1 MNRKLRLLSGMLAL
15 LICAGLWLPLN
26 TGAEQLPAREATE
39 AQETLVPPAEKPA
52 LIAHAGGAIYGFRL
66 TNSLEALEQAY
77 ACGYR
82 VLEADLS
89 LTSDGEIVLIHDWE
103 EMALRLL
110 GSSGRRSLEEFMAS
124 EVFQELTLL
133 SLDDLLR
140 WLESHPDCRIVTDV
154 KETDNVAV
162 LQQLKEQAGEQAAAF
177 IPQIYL
183 PGEYDAVRELGFED
197 IIFTF
202 YRMGEINHM
211 FLFLFLQ
218 NRSFWALTMPFEGLD
233 AQLLQNLSAAGY
245 TIYAHTVNTLS
256 DYETWQSQGLYG
268 IYTDYFQ
275 PDHWVDGQ
283 G

>member
-66 TNSLEALEQAY
+66 TNSLEALELAY